1 MKVRQRGRIG
11 FTLIEVII
19 ASVIFTFVAIGVIG
33 SPIFSSRTTRIN
45 SNAVL
50 AKNIAQS
57 YFERI
62 NIDVFENVGPERTL
76 ADGTIVGYNSI
87 PFNDPNPVWL
97 DQAKGINC
105 AINIEFTGF
114 GRATAG
120 SVSSITDSKVSW
132 ETNEWQGKNVYLVD
146 GLGAGKFRTIQ
157 SNTAT
162 VLTLSGDALQPVPG
176 LNTAYMIGNG
186 KTVRITTTW
195 EYLGKEYSQQ
205 MGSLVINF
213 RRDPSLGF

>member
-1 MKVRQRGRIG
+1 MLILHQKIKA

-19 ASVIFTFVAIGVIG
+19 ASVIFAFVAFGVIG
-33 SPIFSSRTTRIN
+33 SLIFSSRTTHIN

-62 NIDVFENVGPERTL
+62 NIDVFENVGPQRTL
-76 ADGTIVGYNSI
+76 TDGTIVGYNSI
-87 PFNDPNPVWL
+87 PFSDPNPVWL
-97 DQAKGINC
+97 DQAKQINC
-105 AINIEFTGF
+105 AIDIEFTGF
-114 GRATAG
+114 GRATSAG
-120 SVSSITDSKVSW
+120 SSSITDSTASW
-132 ETNEWQGKNVYLVD
+132 ASNEWSGKNVYLVD

-157 SNTAT
+157 SNTST
-162 VLTLSGDALQPVPG
+162 VLTLSGDPLQPSPG

-195 EYLGKEYSQQ
+195 QYLGKMYSQR
-205 MGSLVINF
+205 MESLVINF